1 MSASK
6 LTLKPLVIATAAAF
20 AFFAAPTVVDFVKGG
35 DLSVVA
41 VAQAQDGTAKGAQG
55 PTGKGHKG
63 QGGAGS
69 DIGGKGM
76 GQGGPSGDSDAK
88 GPRYGGEGSK
98 PAPGTSGGRPTW
110 ASQELVDIGR
120 MNVARAPAQV
130 LDRSLANAV
139 AELKL
144 PDGTYNVAFWDAALA
159 ILKTSTNPLADLKA
173 LLANPATVRIDSP
186 LSNLAFYKAILTTGQ
201 IVAPDGTVVWSVAE
215 ADRNLAAALFIAQ
228 AADKTK
234 PISTESVHAVDVI
247 FAFPSEVGST
257 ATTNPDLAQDQAVA
271 VPAEVVR
278 TAVFEVHEGL

>member
-41 VAQAQDGTAKGAQG
+41 VAQAEDGTAKGAQG
-55 PTGKGHKG
+55 PSGQGHKG

-98 PAPGTSGGRPTW
+98 PAPGTSGGKPAW

-159 ILKTSTNPLADLKA
+159 ILKTSANPLADLKA

-201 IVAPDGTVVWSVAE
+201 IVAADGTVVWSVAE